1 VRESRTHG
9 SARGACDETHVPTAI
24 SARVSVLDR
33 RTSSTPLRRPPW
45 LSLYLARRC
54 SAGLTRSS
62 CRIGKSKENTMGDV
76 RISAAFDANLPN
88 LDRKVRINSFY
99 DAQVFVRRWAIRDKD
114 RVIRALLR
122 RMERANS
129 SETANSALEELKQ
142 ELAARGLLPDLE
154 ST

>member
-1 VRESRTHG
+1 
-9 SARGACDETHVPTAI
+9 
-24 SARVSVLDR
+24 
-33 RTSSTPLRRPPW
+33 
-45 LSLYLARRC
+45 
-54 SAGLTRSS
+54 
-62 CRIGKSKENTMGDV
+62 MGDV

-114 RVIRALLR
+114 RAIRALLR

-129 SETANSALEELKQ
+129 SETANSAIEELKQ

-154 ST
+154 ATPRKS

>member
-1 VRESRTHG
+1 
-9 SARGACDETHVPTAI
+9 
-24 SARVSVLDR
+24 
-33 RTSSTPLRRPPW
+33 
-45 LSLYLARRC
+45 
-54 SAGLTRSS
+54 
-62 CRIGKSKENTMGDV
+62 MGDV